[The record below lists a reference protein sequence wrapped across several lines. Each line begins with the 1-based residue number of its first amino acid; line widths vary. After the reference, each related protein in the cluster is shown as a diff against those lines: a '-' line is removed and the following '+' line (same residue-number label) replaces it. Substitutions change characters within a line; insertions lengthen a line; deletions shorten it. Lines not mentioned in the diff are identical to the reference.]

1 MKWWNEVNIK
11 ELVLKRRLDDPIR
24 YPPRAALTSM
34 TFLFWLL
41 RCSCLQIKSLADSTP
56 HIRLPRLFHSSS
68 ADVALY
74 MNFSA
79 FFFSPQLLEA
89 VERQIWTNTV
99 SSGASQT
106 LRSHSASKA
115 NPQVVSEGWNVEI
128 HFTENMNDVPELS
141 FFSNKVRKQ
150 RHSYDRSS
158 LCPWLVLPELNQ
170 HRITVAINMQDTHIQ
185 AHILSLT
192 HNSANLIPRRHSNR
206 EIITKKTPVLDTHT
220 TITRWISNMCSL
232 HE

>member
-1 MKWWNEVNIK
+1 M
-11 ELVLKRRLDDPIR
+11 
-24 YPPRAALTSM
+24 
-34 TFLFWLL
+34 
-41 RCSCLQIKSLADSTP
+41 LQS
-56 HIRLPRLFHSSS
+56 
-68 ADVALY
+68 
-74 MNFSA
+74 
-79 FFFSPQLLEA
+79 A

-99 SSGASQT
+99 SSGASQA

-128 HFTENMNDVPELS
+128 HFTENVNDVPELS

-185 AHILSLT
+185 AHILSLSHT
-192 HNSANLIPRRHSNR
+192 HSSANLIPRRRSNR
-206 EIITKKTPVLDTHT
+206 EIITTTKTVLDTHT

-232 HE
+232 HK